1 MAQFLLLY
9 NKTLTTI
16 KILNKKGKKGMKNLL
31 TLFVL
36 VLISSQVLGQNFQ
49 SDNYSYK
56 NRKEVVSLPTNGIGS
71 TITSKQN
78 GSWNSKS
85 TWNGNK
91 IPTSNDNV
99 IIDHQVSLNA
109 DKGCLDLTVNSNGKL
124 TLNSIYWLY
133 CYGNLINNGII
144 TLNDGNSTYSTMLML
159 YGNFTN
165 NGTLSSQGT
174 YTRIDFYGTT
184 PQTFTHDG
192 TITGY
197 IYSLGLGN
205 STGLTLSQNK
215 NFPIVR
221 LNLFS
226 GSITNSN
233 KIVLGNGSFALI
245 QRGVSNATEPSGL
258 LSSAPTING
267 SSSLYLRYDGSS
279 TLTTTGF
286 EIPTSNSVYYIYSNN
301 NNNTILSKSITITN
315 KLELNQGKF
324 QIGANTLTFEN
335 SNLFINGGQ
344 IEGGN
349 TSNLILNGDT
359 SVVEL
364 PALTLNTL
372 TLNKSNGITLKGNVI
387 ITNALNLNNGI
398 LNTQN
403 KSITF
408 TSTSQSPVETST
420 KRIDG
425 IAVMETRTI
434 GTGSFSFLG
443 AYFAA
448 ASQSLGNVTIT
459 RRTGDIAI
467 GHGNS
472 NQSIACNWDI
482 DAQYQPTNGRNM
494 TYNWFSVYDNGNFFG
509 ETNRGQVYYSTDGG
523 YNWSSIGNLV
533 NPVTGTTTRALTIST
548 THYSRWSVASENGPL
563 PVKLNSFTSS
573 ISGNNVKLN
582 WITTSEENNSGFE
595 IYRSELNKNDFVK
608 IGFVTGKG
616 NSSTPTNYSFED
628 KKLNSGKYEYKLKQV
643 DYNGN
648 YEFFKLSN
656 TVEVTNPGKF
666 TLSQNYP
673 NPFNPVTKIDYS
685 LPSNSK
691 IRIDVYD
698 ITGKLIKTL
707 VNETKNAGFYT
718 VEFNASSISS
728 GVYFYSM
735 TSDNFKEV
743 KKLTVIK

>member
-1 MAQFLLLY
+1 
-9 NKTLTTI
+9 
-16 KILNKKGKKGMKNLL
+16 MKNLL
-31 TLFVL
+31 SLFVL
-36 VLISSQVLGQNFQ
+36 ILITSQVLGQNFQ

-85 TWNGNK
+85 TWNENK
-91 IPTSNDNV
+91 IPTSDDNV
-99 IIDHQVSLNA
+99 IINHQVYLNV
-109 DKGCLDLTVNSNGKL
+109 DKGCNDLTINSNGRL
-124 TLNSIYWLY
+124 TIYSMYWLY
-133 CYGNLINNGII
+133 VYGNLMNNGSLI
-144 TLNDGNSTYSTMLML
+144 LNNGNTSFSTMLLL

-165 NGTLSSQGT
+165 NGTLSSSGN
-174 YTRIDFYGTT
+174 YSRIDFYGTN
-184 PQTFTHDG
+184 PQNFTHDG
-192 TITGY
+192 TISGQ

-205 STGLTLSQNK
+205 SLGLTLSQNK
-215 NFPIVR
+215 TFPIVR

-226 GSITNSN
+226 GTITNSN
-233 KIVLGNGSFALI
+233 KIILGNGTFALI
-245 QRGVSNATEPSGL
+245 QRGESDASKPSGSL
-258 LSSAPTING
+258 NSAPTING

-286 EIPTSNSVYYIYSNN
+286 EIPSTNSVYYIFSNN
-301 NNNTILSKSITITN
+301 NNNTILSKSVSVTN

-324 QIGANTLTFEN
+324 QIGSNSLTLEN
-335 SNLFINGGQ
+335 SNLYINGGQ
-344 IEGGN
+344 IEGGS

-372 TLNKSNGITLKGNVI
+372 TLNKSNGLTLKGDVT
-387 ITNALNLNNGI
+387 ITNLLNLNNGVFD
-398 LNTQN
+398 TQN
-403 KSITF
+403 KSIIF
-408 TSTSQSPVETST
+408 TSTALTPVETST

-425 IAVMETRTI
+425 TAVMETRTI
-434 GTGSFSFLG
+434 GTGSFNFLG

-448 ASQSLGNVTIT
+448 ASQSLGNVNIT

-482 DAQYQPTNGRNM
+482 DAQNQPTNGRNM

-523 YNWSSIGNLV
+523 SNWSSIGNLV
-533 NPVTGTTTRALTIST
+533 NPVTGTTTRALTINT
-548 THYSRWSVASENGPL
+548 THYSRWSVGSENGPL

-595 IYRSELNKNDFVK
+595 IYRSELNKNDFSK

-648 YEFFKLSN
+648 YEFFKLNNS
-656 TVEVTNPGKF
+656 VEVSNPGKY